1 MTCNIKRV
9 SSGQRPNAISF
20 QPAKILALAI
30 LGILTL
36 AAVSSANAG
45 GPSNIEISNGISGAG
60 QFTVNVR
67 PAGDASSV
75 NVYPIASATGGGN
88 DVMQDFINF
97 VRVGNAAP
105 GIELIST
112 GNGTVALVAQTGT
125 VISNGSF
132 AGSNGPVS
140 WNSESRIAAGTQRY
154 ELTLNFTSSTPFG
167 ALRYISYFDADVI
180 FASDDRMVVVDRATN
195 PSLRMLVMDDDQPV
209 GIAHSIPN
217 DRLQNASYRGWV
229 ARPYSNLVT
238 NIRSAAGEVFSPSG
252 VIDLAL
258 ISAANP
264 LFPFSTSYTNDNHTH
279 AFAVD
284 LDPAATQAKVVVYI
298 DAFPRVLPDLLL
310 KTGFEEAGL

>member
-1 MTCNIKRV
+1 MKCPVNRNQIAHLQQNSTISRSLKRV
-9 SSGQRPNAISF
+9 VLAI
-20 QPAKILALAI
+20 AALAA
-30 LGILTL
+30 LSN
-36 AAVSSANAG
+36 ASAG
-45 GPSNIEISNGISGAG
+45 GPSNIEISNGITGEGRFAI
-60 QFTVNVR
+60 NVR
-67 PAGDASSV
+67 PAGDASTV
-75 NVYPIASATGGGN
+75 TIFPIALSGGGGN

-140 WNSESRIAAGTQRY
+140 WNSESRIAPGTQRY
-154 ELTLNFTSSTPFG
+154 ELTLNFSSSTPFG

-180 FASDDRMVVVDRATN
+180 FASDDRMVVLDRATN

-217 DRLQNASYRGWV
+217 ERLQNASYRGWV

-264 LFPFSTSYTNDNHTH
+264 LFPFSTSYTNDNHSH

-284 LDPAATQAKVVVYI
+284 LDPAATQAKVVIYI

-310 KTGFEEAGL
+310 KTGFEEAGF